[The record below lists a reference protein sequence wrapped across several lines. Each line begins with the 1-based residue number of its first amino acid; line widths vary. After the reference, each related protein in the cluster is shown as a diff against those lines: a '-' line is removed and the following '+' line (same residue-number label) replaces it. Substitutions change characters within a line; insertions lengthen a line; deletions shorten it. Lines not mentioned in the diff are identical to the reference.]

1 MAMSLRT
8 ARTLSTK
15 HLSIL
20 PNRHMI
26 YLLVIGILLAET
38 IALSFLKEYSV
49 SANFLFYLLGLLFY
63 VGVTVLL
70 VQSFKYEG
78 MGVVNVLW
86 SAFSIMFVLIA
97 GIIIFKEKIHLVELL
112 GVIMVLGGVSLIRI
126 FE

>member
-20 PNRHMI
+20 PKQHMI

-86 SAFSIMFVLIA
+86 SAFPIMFVLIA